1 MSWAAVRGTAASGA
15 APSGAT
21 ESPPPALRAPA
32 GLMAG
37 RRRRLGPGGVR
48 VTLTDLLILTWRL
61 PPEALRHHLP
71 AGLEPVVDGGDA
83 LLGALLFRNR
93 ALRPAALGVPRLSCS
108 QLNVRSYV
116 VDPATGE
123 PGSVYFHGFHPRP
136 RWLAWWTRTLLR
148 APATPLPLRVRRGP
162 AAAGAPRPW
171 HAGSRDGSVDIA
183 ARPAS
188 APLALPPHL
197 ADLLTNVHTG
207 YASAPSGALLAWT
220 IWHPPQDLHPMTVDR
235 LHLRPL
241 APFALADRLPDLA
254 FLVETVDYE
263 VHLPARRV
271 EIGGRI
277 RSG

>member
-1 MSWAAVRGTAASGA
+1 MSGTAVSGTAVGGA
-15 APSGAT
+15 AAIGAAAGG
-21 ESPPPALRAPA
+21 PAALRAPA

-37 RRRRLGPGGVR
+37 LRRRLGPGGVR

-61 PPEALRHHLP
+61 PPAALRHHLP
-71 AGLEPVVDGGDA
+71 AGLEPVVDGSDA

-93 ALRPAALGVPRLSCS
+93 ALRPALLGLPRLSCS

-116 VDPATGE
+116 LDPATGE

-136 RWLAWWTRTLLR
+136 RWLAWWTRTLFR
-148 APATPLPLRVRRGP
+148 TPATPLPLRVRREP
-162 AAAGAPRPW
+162 AAAGAARAW
-171 HAGSRDGSVDIA
+171 RATSRDGSVEIA
-183 ARPAS
+183 ALPA
-188 APLALPPHL
+188 ATPLVLPPHL

-207 YASAPSGALLAWT
+207 YAPRPSGGLLAWT

-241 APFALADRLPDLA
+241 APFGLADRLPDLA

-263 VHLPARRV
+263 VNLPARRV
-271 EIGGRI
+271 EVV
-277 RSG
+277 